1 MSDEGFHEIQL
12 GGKQLVFL
20 FMAAAVVGVVLFL
33 SGVMVGRGVRN
44 EKAAMMAQGPA
55 APVVDLAPAGAEPA
69 PPAVS
74 GPPQAGP
81 PSGDQGTPQAGA
93 PPATPPPPVA
103 DDIQRAARPEAP
115 AAVGKPAGTPALTP
129 GTGAAPARGRQ
140 PDVKPAPAAPPTRP
154 APVATVPPRVPAGP
168 AGTFSVQVAA
178 PRDRASAT
186 AIAKR
191 LVARGYAAYV
201 VEPIAGSAAPAY
213 YRVRVGPFKSRGEA
227 DEARRRLEK
236 EEQFKPFVTTR

>member
-44 EKAAMMAQGPA
+44 EKAAMLAQGRA
-55 APVVDLAPAGAEPA
+55 APVADLAPASAEPP
-69 PPAVS
+69 PPAVT
-74 GPPQAGP
+74 GTPLVVQPAG
-81 PSGDQGTPQAGA
+81 SQGTPQAGA
-93 PPATPPPPVA
+93 PPATAPPPVA

-115 AAVGKPAGTPALTP
+115 VPAGKAAATPPLTP
-129 GTGAAPARGRQ
+129 GADAASARGRQ
-140 PDVKPAPAAPPTRP
+140 PDVKPTPATPPAKP
-154 APVATVPPRVPAGP
+154 GVPVTSPPRASSSASG
-168 AGTFSVQVAA
+168 AFAVQVAA
-178 PRDRASAT
+178 ARDRASAA

-191 LVARGYAAYV
+191 LITKGYAAYV
-201 VEPIAGSAAPAY
+201 VEPTTGPIY
-213 YRVRVGPFKSRGEA
+213 YRVQVGPFKSRSEA

-236 EEQFKPFVTTR
+236 EEQFKPFITTR